1 MEYRAIILLLT
12 LYFIRP
18 QDWVPGMAGW
28 NVAKP
33 VMLLAIMGM
42 MSRNRKSLLNAPW
55 PFMATPH
62 EWIMAVYTIYIL
74 FTTPELGATVSDLM
88 PKVLAFYL
96 ALHSLTSEQRLHN
109 FVKWWRWSLIA
120 VAVMGASTL
129 IGVDFTGSQAAT
141 DQNQG
146 RLSLH
151 HWMLDNANALG
162 HTLITLLPLLYFG
175 VVKDRSISRGL
186 AAVFPAALACLCLW
200 STQSKGAYL
209 VGAGLLVFSVLLGR
223 PWWLKISILAL
234 ALGVGGTALSYLP
247 RMNEMGNW
255 RADEGVVGRLM
266 AWEMARNVTHTT
278 VTGEGYRAFNA
289 TIKWEGKLIPKAT
302 HSAYVQVGGDLGI
315 PGLMLYLSVLCC
327 GLRTMLAFHGVSR
340 ELDRLRGALFSL
352 LLGYMASG
360 WMINRSYHLEFFLIM
375 AGIAAYQ
382 RLCVRAAGLET
393 PAVPLAAAASRD
405 GVGLL
410 AWSRKRAAT
419 AAPVRNVKTLA
430 QRLSGWRRYGLLDA
444 GLAFVSLQAVV
455 SIWDYILSNLY

>member
-1 MEYRAIILLLT
+1 MI
-12 LYFIRP
+12 
-18 QDWVPGMAGW
+18 
-28 NVAKP
+28 
-33 VMLLAIMGM
+33 LAIAGM

-62 EWIMAVYTIYIL
+62 EWIMAVYTAYIL
-74 FTTPELGATVSDLM
+74 FTTPELGATISDLM
-88 PKVLAFYL
+88 PKVLAFFL
-96 ALHSLTSEQRLHN
+96 TLHSLTSRQRLGS

-120 VAVMGASTL
+120 VAVMGAGTL

-209 VGAGLLVFSVLLGR
+209 VGAGLLVFSVSLGR
-223 PWWLKISILAL
+223 PWWLKISILSL

-266 AWEMARNVTHTT
+266 AWEMARNVTRTT

-302 HSAYVQVGGDLGI
+302 HSAYVQVGGDLGV
-315 PGLMLYLSVLCC
+315 PGLLLYLSVLCC
-327 GLRTMLAFHGVSR
+327 GLRTMLAFHGVSP

-352 LLGYMASG
+352 LVGYMASG

-382 RLCVRAAGLET
+382 RLCVRTVAQKVQALPVC
-393 PAVPLAAAASRD
+393 PAPSKDDRGLAAWCRKKSR
-405 GVGLL
+405 
-410 AWSRKRAAT
+410 
-419 AAPVRNVKTLA
+419 APSPGPNLKPLN
-430 QRLSGWRRYGLLDA
+430 QRIGGWRRYGLLDA
-444 GLAFVSLQAVV
+444 GLAFASLQVVV
-455 SIWDYILSNLY
+455 SIWDYVLSSLY